1 MNVLNYM
8 IGNSADD
15 THRIYGVTVG
25 VVTDNKDPEK
35 LGRVKLKL
43 PDRLGNLETDW
54 ARVATLM
61 GGNSMGIFFLPDV
74 NDEVL
79 VMFREG
85 DIREP
90 YVIGSLWNS
99 KEKPPEDNSDGK
111 NNIKVIKTRKG
122 HTITIDDDD
131 SAGGIEIKS
140 KNGTVINLDNKDS
153 GKIAI
158 EAGGAKA
165 SFDGNSNEIKVTGD
179 AKVEIGAGSCK
190 VVVDGKGNAVQIESS
205 AKLAVKGAM
214 VEVKA
219 SGNLD
224 LKSDGIINIKGS
236 MVKIN

>member
-1 MNVLNYM
+1 MNVLDYM
-8 IGNSADD
+8 ISNGTDD

-25 VVTDNKDPEK
+25 IVTDNEDPEK

-54 ARVATLM
+54 ARVATIM
-61 GGNSMGIFFLPDV
+61 GGNSMGAFFLPDV

-99 KEKPPEDNSDGK
+99 KEKPPEDNGDGK

-131 SAGGIEIKS
+131 NGGGIEIKS
-140 KNGTVINLDNKDS
+140 ENGTLVHLDNKDS

-165 SFDGNSNEIKVTGD
+165 SFDGNSNEIKVSGD
-179 AKVEIGAGSCK
+179 AKVEVGSGSCK
-190 VVVDGKGNAVQIESS
+190 IVVDGQGSAVQIESS
-205 AKLAVKGAM
+205 AKVAVKGAM